1 MPGSRYPRPAA
12 AWYAVAVLFLAYT
25 FSAIDRQILTLLVG
39 PVRADL
45 VLSDFEL
52 SLLQGAAFSLLF
64 VFVGFPVGRLADV
77 HSRRGIIACGIAFW
91 CLMTTACGLSR
102 NFLQLFLARMGVG
115 VGEATLSPA
124 ASSLIADMFPPEKRA
139 VAFSVY
145 HLGYPVGGG
154 LALVIGGLILESLDG
169 IDVLTLGWLGEFR
182 AWQVAFILVGLP
194 GLLLVPL
201 MFSFRDPVRQAR
213 LHGVHGESVP
223 LSTVWGFVR
232 RRWQA
237 FGAHLSAV
245 SFLGMLAI
253 GTAIWYPT
261 FLIRTYGMS
270 PSDAGYSYGLV
281 MGLCGAAGILC
292 GLGQRLVCRAG
303 ACRRQHA
310 CDADRRRQQDD
321 SADHRTAD
329 AHCAAGARVHGAGDL
344 SRAGLGRRD
353 HGGADGD
360 RAQRDA
366 RADARGHAVLGEH
379 PRSRR
384 GREPDRRD
392 HRFRFRRRCGAAL
405 LDRAGLGGD
414 RAHDRCDPVAGPAAL
429 PRLRAGS
436 PRLGWL
442 IREESVPIT
451 QRGN

>member
-237 FGAHLSAV
+237 
-245 SFLGMLAI
+245 
-253 GTAIWYPT
+253 
-261 FLIRTYGMS
+261 
-270 PSDAGYSYGLV
+270 SDDGP
-281 MGLCGAAGILC
+281 
-292 GLGQRLVCRAG
+292 
-303 ACRRQHA
+303 
-310 CDADRRRQQDD
+310 
-321 SADHRTAD
+321 
-329 AHCAAGARVHGAGDL
+329 HG
-344 SRAGLGRRD
+344 
-353 HGGADGD
+353 
-360 RAQRDA
+360 
-366 RADARGHAVLGEH
+366 
-379 PRSRR
+379 
-384 GREPDRRD
+384 
-392 HRFRFRRRCGAAL
+392 
-405 LDRAGLGGD
+405 
-414 RAHDRCDPVAGPAAL
+414 
-429 PRLRAGS
+429 
-436 PRLGWL
+436 
-442 IREESVPIT
+442 
-451 QRGN
+451 